1 MSGLMVSADQV
12 QYFLLMFVR
21 VVTMV
26 SLLPI
31 FGASN
36 IPVQIKVALSV
47 LLTAAL
53 FSTQLA
59 SGFPQLPASFSA
71 GMFIL
76 LVAKEVMVGL
86 AVGFAASF
94 LFAAVQFAGRLID
107 TEMGF
112 GFVELADPITNQS
125 TTVLGQFQVVL
136 FTILFL
142 LFNGH
147 YFMLISI
154 QKSFELIPLMGA
166 SFPGG
171 EMTVHITAMV
181 ADIFIIALKLAA
193 PIFVTLLLTEIA
205 MGIVART
212 VPQIN
217 IFFVGLPLKIFV
229 GIGTTII
236 VLPMLATLFRRMVE
250 ALVQDI
256 WKLLYLMS

>member
-1 MSGLMVSADQV
+1 MNGLMVSADQV

-21 VVTMV
+21 VVTMIF
-26 SLLPI
+26 LLPI
-31 FGASN
+31 FGAQN
-36 IPVQIKVALSV
+36 IPAQIKVALS
-47 LLTAAL
+47 LLFTTAL

-59 SGFPQLPASFSA
+59 VGFPQLPSTFSV
-71 GMFIL
+71 GMFVL
-76 LVAKEVMVGL
+76 MVSKEAMVGL

-94 LFAAVQFAGRLID
+94 LFAAVQFAGKLID

-112 GFVELADPITNQS
+112 GFVEMADPITDQS
-125 TTVLGQFQVVL
+125 TTVLGQFQVVI
-136 FTILFL
+136 FSIFFL

-147 YFMLISI
+147 YFMLVSI

-166 SFPGG
+166 TFPGDR
-171 EMTVHITAMV
+171 MSAHILGMV

-193 PIFVTLLLTEIA
+193 PIFVTLLLTELA
-205 MGIVART
+205 LGIVART

-236 VLPMLATLFRRMVE
+236 ALPMLATLFKRMVE